1 MHGQTDVDFDIPIEL
16 IHELQQIIG
25 SDGVLTAHSD
35 RMVYECDGFTI
46 EKNCPDV
53 VVFPTSSEQIADV
66 IKACNRHKIPFLPRG
81 AGTSLAGG
89 TLPVGGGVMLVLTRM
104 KEIEE
109 ISLRDRYA
117 VVQPGVV
124 NIRLTQALKGTGY
137 HLSLI
142 HI

>member
-1 MHGQTDVDFDIPIEL
+1 MNETSCGLSIKEKSMHGQTDVDFDIPIEL

-53 VVFPTSSEQIADV
+53 VVFPTSSEQIAAV

-104 KEIEE
+104 PIA
-109 ISLRDRYA
+109 Y
-117 VVQPGVV
+117 VV
-124 NIRLTQALKGTGY
+124 NFSTNARAN
-137 HLSLI
+137 
-142 HI
+142 